1 MRKSILGPKINALR
15 LQGLSYKD
23 IQNTLGCSLGTI
35 SYYLGKGQKEK
46 TKKRRTKISPS
57 TYSHVKRVNYF
68 QNPTIRKQ
76 KKLNPKNSFTR
87 REMTKSITDKTSR
100 FQRSSAFNYKDV
112 YAKHGDHFQCAL
124 TGRPLTWNEPH
135 TYEYDHILPVA
146 RGGNSSI
153 ENLQIVCIDA
163 NRAKGDM
170 TEEEFLD
177 LCKEVVLQAG
187 YKVYKPSG
195 SYHSNKHLEPT
206 T

>member
-46 TKKRRTKISPS
+46 TKQRRKNVSRS
-57 TYSHVKRVNYF
+57 TYIHVKRTNSF
-68 QNPTIRKQ
+68 QTPTIRKQ
-76 KKLNPKNSFTR
+76 KKLNPKKSFTH
-87 REMTKSITDKTSR
+87 REMTKSISDKASR

-112 YAKHGDHFQCAL
+112 YAKYGDHFQCEL

-153 ENLQIVCIDA
+153 DNLQIVCIDA
-163 NRAKGDM
+163 NRAKNDM

-177 LCKEVVLQAG
+177 LCKEVVLHAG
-187 YKVYKPSG
+187 YKVWKPSG
-195 SYHSNKHLEPT
+195 SYHSNKYL
-206 T
+206 

>member
-46 TKKRRTKISPS
+46 TKQRRKNVSRP
-57 TYSHVKRVNYF
+57 TYIHVKRTNSF
-68 QNPTIRKQ
+68 QTPTIRKQ
-76 KKLNPKNSFTR
+76 KKLNPKKSFTH
-87 REMTKSITDKTSR
+87 REMTKSISDKASR

-112 YAKHGDHFQCAL
+112 YAKYGDHFQCEL

-153 ENLQIVCIDA
+153 DNLQIVCIDA
-163 NRAKGDM
+163 NRAKNDM

-177 LCKEVVLQAG
+177 LCKEVVLHAG
-187 YKVYKPSG
+187 YKVWKPSG
-195 SYHSNKHLEPT
+195 SYHSNKYL
-206 T
+206 